1 MGKLDVRKI
10 NYFVRYI
17 LAFIT
22 SAVITISAAAAFVMH
37 FDDANTWLE
46 CILVFLGWIGII
58 LIIGGIMF
66 RITHKVFK
74 L

>member
-1 MGKLDVRKI
+1 MNKI
-10 NYFVRYI
+10 PYYLRYI

-58 LIIGGIMF
+58 LIIGEIMF
-66 RITHKVFK
+66 RITYKVFK